1 MKVTVNEEEVNS
13 PKDYLES
20 LKFDIDSMPSIFND
34 NDKSYYE
41 VLELI
46 ESYMLY
52 LKDFDGTV
60 TLQNDYPPTT

>member
-60 TLQNDYPPTT
+60 TLQND